1 MGYYATGSG
10 DIELTNALP
19 NEVIELAKEA
29 FSTFFLEK
37 NVMEVFYDGK
47 YYEDR
52 ICAFLT
58 AVKPYTKE
66 GTIYLFGEDD
76 CHWKFEFDD
85 GDWEEI
91 GSRIVFEDEPVLSAA
106 DKTKLVDSI
115 IDKVKVCI
123 SSTSADSQYEVLRAQ
138 ISDVLKEWNIV

>member
-19 NEVIELAKEA
+19 NEVIALAKEA

-37 NVMEVFYDGK
+37 NVMEVVYDGK
-47 YYEDR
+47 YYEDD
-52 ICAFLT
+52 IYAFLA

-66 GTIYLFGEDD
+66 GTIYLSGEDD

-85 GDWEEI
+85 GDWKEI
-91 GSRIVFEDEPVLSAA
+91 GSRIVFEDEPVLSVA

-115 IDKVKVCI
+115 IDKVKACI
-123 SSTSADSQYEVLRAQ
+123 SSTSADSQYDALRTQ